1 MAIGSMISGWIGKL
15 IHMSFPT
22 YVGAMF
28 TAVILRNLNEKYH
41 FYNFNFSLVDGI
53 GDVMLNLYLA
63 IALMTLRLW
72 ELSGLLGGV
81 VLVVAAQVVF
91 MVLACRFVISGSWAA
106 TMMLRSCVPV
116 SAATDWELPLPPL

>member
-1 MAIGSMISGWIGKL
+1 MLSSWIGTL
-15 IHMSFPT
+15 IHMCFPT

-28 TAVILRNLNEKYH
+28 TAVILRNLNERH
-41 FYNFNFSLVDGI
+41 DFYNFNFSLVDGI

-81 VLVVAAQVVF
+81 VLVVAAQVAF
-91 MVLACRFVISGSWAA
+91 MVLACIFVIFRILGGDYDAA
-106 TMMLRSCVPV
+106 VMCAGLCGHRLGATP
-116 SAATDWELPLPPL
+116 SAKHS